1 MDFSVDDTTA
11 ALQRDLLDFM
21 DTHVYPA
28 EPAFAEIEAG
38 DGWDRPAVMA
48 DLKREAKSR
57 GLWNLFLPHSPL
69 GAGLSNV
76 QYAPL
81 AEITGRSPHIA
92 PEALNC
98 AAPDTGN
105 MELLSMF
112 GTAEQ
117 KERWLAPLL
126 AGEIRS
132 AYCMTEPEVA
142 SSDASNISMRIETM
156 SSETGPAGY
165 RINGR
170 KWWST
175 GILSADCTLLVVLG
189 LSDPDADR
197 HSRHTVLLV
206 PRDTPGV
213 TVKRGLPVFGVWDR
227 SHGGHGEVLFD
238 NVEVGADAL
247 LGEQGKGF
255 ALGQARLG
263 PGRIHHCMRMV
274 GMAERA
280 LDLMCRRALS
290 RNAFGGSLADN
301 ADVQRVIANARV
313 NIDLVRTL
321 VLRTA
326 WLIDTEGAKGAA
338 TEISAIKIAAPQM
351 AQNVIDDAIQIHGA
365 GGLTDD
371 YPLAAFFAYARGMRF
386 ADGPE
391 EVHRMVLARRELKR
405 FRATGARPAA
415 RDQPSPVGAGQ
426 A

>member
-1 MDFSVDDTTA
+1 MDFSLDHTTTE
-11 ALQRDLLDFM
+11 LQRDLLDFM
-21 DTHVYPA
+21 ESHVYPA
-28 EPAFAEIEAG
+28 EPAFAEVEAG
-38 DGWDRPAVMA
+38 YGWDRPAVMA
-48 DLKREAKSR
+48 DLKREARRR

-105 MELLSMF
+105 IELLSMF
-112 GTAEQ
+112 GTADQ
-117 KERWLAPLL
+117 KQRWLTPLL
-126 AGEIRS
+126 AGDIRS
-132 AYCMTEPEVA
+132 AYCMTEPDVA
-142 SSDASNISMRIETM
+142 SSDASNIALRIEPT
-156 SSETGPAGY
+156 SSGY

-175 GILSADCTLLVVLG
+175 GVLSADCTLLIVLG

-206 PRDTPGV
+206 PRDTPGI

-227 SHGGHGEVLFD
+227 AHGGHGEVVFD
-238 NVEVGADAL
+238 DVEVGADAL
-247 LGEQGKGF
+247 LGDQGKGF

-280 LDLMCRRALS
+280 LDLMCQRALS
-290 RNAFGGSLADN
+290 RSAFGGPLADN

-326 WLIDTEGAKGAA
+326 WLIDTVGAKEAA
-338 TEISAIKIAAPQM
+338 TEISEIKIAAPQM

-405 FRATGARPAA
+405 FRATVSRPAGQD
-415 RDQPSPVGAGQ
+415 RQSPVGAGQ
-426 A
+426 S

>member
-1 MDFSVDDTTA
+1 MDFSLDDTTA
-11 ALQRDLLDFM
+11 ELQRELLDFM

-28 EPAFAEIEAG
+28 EHAFAEVEAG

-112 GTAEQ
+112 GTAAQ
-117 KERWLAPLL
+117 KDRWLAPLL
-126 AGEIRS
+126 AGDLRS

-142 SSDASNISMRIETM
+142 SSDASNISMRIEPM

-175 GILSADCTLLVVLG
+175 GVLSSDCKLLIVLG

-197 HSRHTVLLV
+197 HSRHTVVLV
-206 PRDTPGV
+206 PRDTPGI

-227 SHGGHGEVLFD
+227 AHGGHGEVIFD

-280 LDLMCRRALS
+280 LDLMCRRAMS
-290 RNAFGGSLADN
+290 RSAFGGLLADN

-326 WLIDTEGAKGAA
+326 WLIDTVGAKGAA

-365 GGLTDD
+365 GGLTED

-405 FRATGARPAA
+405 VRAADDR
-415 RDQPSPVGAGQ
+415 QPVRI
-426 A
+426 

>member
-1 MDFSVDDTTA
+1 MDFTLDDTTTE
-11 ALQRDLLDFM
+11 LQRNLLDFM

-28 EPAFAEIEAG
+28 EGAFAEVEAG

-48 DLKREAKSR
+48 DLKRETRSR

-117 KERWLAPLL
+117 KQRWLAPLL
-126 AGEIRS
+126 EGDIRS
-132 AYCMTEPEVA
+132 AYCMTEPDVA
-142 SSDASNISMRIETM
+142 SSDASNIVLRIEPT
-156 SSETGPAGY
+156 SSGY

-175 GILSADCTLLVVLG
+175 GVLSPDCTLLVVLG
-189 LSDPDADR
+189 MSDPDADR

-227 SHGGHGEVLFD
+227 AHGGHGEVVFD
-238 NVEVGADAL
+238 DVEVGHDAL
-247 LGEQGKGF
+247 LGERGKGF

-280 LDLMCRRALS
+280 LDLMCQRALS
-290 RNAFGGSLADN
+290 RSAFGESLADN
-301 ADVQRVIANARV
+301 ADIQRVIANARV

-326 WLIDTEGAKGAA
+326 WLIDTVGAKGAA

-371 YPLAAFFAYARGMRF
+371 YPLASFFAYARGMRF

-405 FRATGARPAA
+405 FRASNG
-415 RDQPSPVGAGQ
+415 QPVRQAPVSAGRS
-426 A
+426 

>member
-1 MDFSVDDTTA
+1 MDFSLDDTTA
-11 ALQRDLLDFM
+11 ELQRELLDFM

-28 EPAFAEIEAG
+28 EHAFAEVEAG

-112 GTAEQ
+112 GTAAQ
-117 KERWLAPLL
+117 KDRWLAPLL
-126 AGEIRS
+126 AGDLRS

-142 SSDASNISMRIETM
+142 SSDASNISMRIEPM

-175 GILSADCTLLVVLG
+175 GVLSSDCKLLIVLG

-197 HSRHTVLLV
+197 HSRHTVVLV
-206 PRDTPGV
+206 PRDTPGI

-227 SHGGHGEVLFD
+227 AHGGHGEVIFD
-238 NVEVGADAL
+238 NVEVGADTL

-280 LDLMCRRALS
+280 LDLMCRRAMS
-290 RNAFGGSLADN
+290 RSAFGGLLADN

-326 WLIDTEGAKGAA
+326 WLIDTVGAKGAA

-365 GGLTDD
+365 GGLTED

-405 FRATGARPAA
+405 VRAADDR
-415 RDQPSPVGAGQ
+415 QPVRI
-426 A
+426 

>member
-1 MDFSVDDTTA
+1 MDFSLDDTTA
-11 ALQRDLLDFM
+11 ELQRELLDFM

-28 EPAFAEIEAG
+28 EHAFAEVEAG

-112 GTAEQ
+112 GTAAQ
-117 KERWLAPLL
+117 KDRWLAPLL
-126 AGEIRS
+126 AGDLRS

-142 SSDASNISMRIETM
+142 SSDASNISMRIEPM

-175 GILSADCTLLVVLG
+175 GVLSSDCKLLIVLG

-197 HSRHTVLLV
+197 HSRHTVVLV
-206 PRDTPGV
+206 PRDTPGI

-227 SHGGHGEVLFD
+227 AHGGHGEVIFD

-280 LDLMCRRALS
+280 LDLMCRRAMS
-290 RNAFGGSLADN
+290 RSAFGGLLADN

-326 WLIDTEGAKGAA
+326 WLIDTVGAKGAA

-365 GGLTDD
+365 GGLTED

-405 FRATGARPAA
+405 VRAADDRQPARI
-415 RDQPSPVGAGQ
+415 
-426 A
+426 

>member
-1 MDFSVDDTTA
+1 MDFGLDDTTTE
-11 ALQRDLLDFM
+11 LQRDLLDFM
-21 DTHVYPA
+21 DSHVYPA
-28 EPAFAEIEAG
+28 EGAFAEVEAG

-48 DLKREAKSR
+48 DLKREAQRR

-112 GTAEQ
+112 GTAAQ
-117 KERWLAPLL
+117 QDRWLTPLL
-126 AGEIRS
+126 AGDIRS
-132 AYCMTEPEVA
+132 AYCMTEPDVA
-142 SSDASNISMRIETM
+142 SSDASNIELRIDAT
-156 SSETGPAGY
+156 SSETRPAGY

-175 GILSADCTLLVVLG
+175 GVLSADCKLLIVLG

-206 PRDTPGV
+206 PRDTPGI
-213 TVKRGLPVFGVWDR
+213 TVKRGLPVFGIWDR
-227 SHGGHGEVLFD
+227 AHGGHGEVIFD

-247 LGEQGKGF
+247 LGDQGKGF

-280 LDLMCRRALS
+280 LDLMCQRALS
-290 RNAFGGSLADN
+290 RTAFGGQLADN

-326 WLIDTEGAKGAA
+326 WLIDTVGAKGAA

-351 AQNVIDDAIQIHGA
+351 AQTVIDDAIQIHGA
-365 GGLTDD
+365 GGLTED
-371 YPLAAFFAYARGMRF
+371 YPLASFFAYARGMRF

-405 FRATGARPAA
+405 FRTSVR
-415 RDQPSPVGAGQ
+415 QPVGAGQ

>member
-1 MDFSVDDTTA
+1 MDFTLDDTTTE
-11 ALQRDLLDFM
+11 LQRNLLDFM

-28 EPAFAEIEAG
+28 EGVFTEVEAA
-38 DGWDRPAVMA
+38 DGWDRPPVMA
-48 DLKREAKSR
+48 DLKREARAR

-112 GTAEQ
+112 GTPEQ
-117 KERWLAPLL
+117 KQRWLTPLL
-126 AGEIRS
+126 EGDIRS
-132 AYCMTEPEVA
+132 AYCMTEPDVA
-142 SSDASNISMRIETM
+142 SSDASNIVLRIEPT
-156 SSETGPAGY
+156 SSGY

-175 GILSADCTLLVVLG
+175 GVLSPDCKLLVVLG
-189 LSDPDADR
+189 MSDPDADR
-197 HSRHTVLLV
+197 HSCHTVLLV

-213 TVKRGLPVFGVWDR
+213 TVQRGLPVFGIWDR
-227 SHGGHGEVLFD
+227 AHGGHGEVVFD
-238 NVEVGADAL
+238 DVEVGAVAL
-247 LGEQGKGF
+247 LGDRGKGF

-280 LDLMCRRALS
+280 LDLMCRRALTRS
-290 RNAFGGSLADN
+290 AFGESLADN
-301 ADVQRVIANARV
+301 ADIQRVIANARV

-326 WLIDTEGAKGAA
+326 WLIDTVGAKGAA

-371 YPLAAFFAYARGMRF
+371 YPLASFFAYARGMRF

-405 FRATGARPAA
+405 FRASVAEPVRQA
-415 RDQPSPVGAGQ
+415 PVGAGRS
-426 A
+426 

>member
-1 MDFSVDDTTA
+1 MDFSLDSRTEELRA
-11 ALQRDLLDFM
+11 DLLDFM

-28 EPAFAEIEAG
+28 EAAFAEAEAG
-38 DGWDRPAVMA
+38 EGWERPAVMA
-48 DLKREAKSR
+48 DLKREARRR

-81 AEITGRSPHIA
+81 AEITGRSPNIA

-112 GTAEQ
+112 ATPEQ
-117 KERWLAPLL
+117 KTRWLDPLL
-126 AGEIRS
+126 AGDIRS
-132 AYCMTEPEVA
+132 AYCMTEPDVA
-142 SSDASNISMRIETM
+142 SSDASNVTLRIEATP
-156 SSETGPAGY
+156 TGY
-165 RINGR
+165 RLNGR

-175 GILSADCTLLVVLG
+175 GVLSTDCKLLVVLG

-197 HSRHTVLLV
+197 HSRHSVVLV
-206 PRDTPGV
+206 PSDTPGI
-213 TVKRGLPVFGVWDR
+213 KIARGLPSFGIFDR
-227 SHGGHGEVLFD
+227 VHGGHGEVVFD
-238 NVEVGADAL
+238 NVEVGPDAL
-247 LGEQGKGF
+247 LGERGKGF

-263 PGRIHHCMRMV
+263 PGRIHHCMRLV

-280 LDLMCRRALS
+280 LDLMCQRAVS
-290 RNAFGGSLADN
+290 RVAFGAPLSQN

-326 WLIDTEGAKGAA
+326 WLIDTVGAKGAA
-338 TEISAIKIAAPQM
+338 TEISAIKIAAPRM
-351 AQNVIDDAIQIHGA
+351 AQDVIDDAIQMHGA

-371 YPLAAFFAYARGMRF
+371 YPLAALFTVARGMRF

-405 FRATGARPAA
+405 HAA
-415 RDQPSPVGAGQ
+415 G
-426 A
+426 

>member
-1 MDFSVDDTTA
+1 MDFSLDDTTA
-11 ALQRDLLDFM
+11 ELQRELLDFM

-28 EPAFAEIEAG
+28 EHAFAEVEAG

-112 GTAEQ
+112 GTAAQ
-117 KERWLAPLL
+117 KDRWLAPLL
-126 AGEIRS
+126 AGDLRS

-142 SSDASNISMRIETM
+142 SSDASNISMRIEPM

-175 GILSADCTLLVVLG
+175 GVLSSDCKLLIVLG

-197 HSRHTVLLV
+197 HSRHTVVLV
-206 PRDTPGV
+206 PRDTPGI

-227 SHGGHGEVLFD
+227 AHGGHGEVIFD

-280 LDLMCRRALS
+280 LDLMCRRAMS
-290 RNAFGGSLADN
+290 RSAFGGLLADN

-326 WLIDTEGAKGAA
+326 WLIDTVGAKGAA

-365 GGLTDD
+365 GGLTED

-405 FRATGARPAA
+405 VRAADDR
-415 RDQPSPVGAGQ
+415 QPVRV
-426 A
+426 

>member
-1 MDFSVDDTTA
+1 
-11 ALQRDLLDFM
+11 
-21 DTHVYPA
+21 
-28 EPAFAEIEAG
+28 
-38 DGWDRPAVMA
+38 
-48 DLKREAKSR
+48 
-57 GLWNLFLPHSPL
+57 
-69 GAGLSNV
+69 V

-105 MELLSMF
+105 IELLSMF
-112 GTAEQ
+112 GTADQ
-117 KERWLAPLL
+117 KQRWLTPLL
-126 AGEIRS
+126 AGDIRS
-132 AYCMTEPEVA
+132 AYCMTEPDVA
-142 SSDASNISMRIETM
+142 SSDASNIALRIEPT
-156 SSETGPAGY
+156 SSGY

-175 GILSADCTLLVVLG
+175 GVLSADCTLLIVLG

-206 PRDTPGV
+206 PRDTPGI

-227 SHGGHGEVLFD
+227 AHGGHGEVVFD
-238 NVEVGADAL
+238 DVEVGADAL
-247 LGEQGKGF
+247 LGDQGKGF

-280 LDLMCRRALS
+280 LDLMCQRALS
-290 RNAFGGSLADN
+290 RSAFGGPLADN

-326 WLIDTEGAKGAA
+326 WLIDTVGAKEAA
-338 TEISAIKIAAPQM
+338 TEISEIKIAAPQM

-405 FRATGARPAA
+405 FRATVSRPAGQD
-415 RDQPSPVGAGQ
+415 RQSPVGAGQ
-426 A
+426 S

>member
-1 MDFSVDDTTA
+1 MDFSLDDTTA
-11 ALQRDLLDFM
+11 ELQRDLLDFM

-28 EPAFAEIEAG
+28 EHAFAEVEAG

-112 GTAEQ
+112 GTAAQ
-117 KERWLAPLL
+117 KDRWLAPLL
-126 AGEIRS
+126 AGDLRS

-142 SSDASNISMRIETM
+142 SSDASNISMRIEPM

-175 GILSADCTLLVVLG
+175 GVLSSDCKLLIVLG

-197 HSRHTVLLV
+197 HSRHTVVLV
-206 PRDTPGV
+206 PRDTPGI

-227 SHGGHGEVLFD
+227 AHGGHGEVIFD

-290 RNAFGGSLADN
+290 RTAFGGPLADN

-326 WLIDTEGAKGAA
+326 WLIDTVGAKGAA

-365 GGLTDD
+365 GGLTED

-405 FRATGARPAA
+405 VRAADDR
-415 RDQPSPVGAGQ
+415 QPVRA
-426 A
+426 